1 MIICKSQ
8 HFFVILHFVMMMT
21 FHVDII
27 DLLLKGILIGV
38 IASAP
43 MGPVGVLCIRRTLN
57 KGRWFGLITG
67 FGAAVSDIMYAA
79 ITGYGMSFVMDFVN
93 SPSTQSILQTVGSIV
108 LLIFGVITFRSDPMK
123 KAHASAPKPG
133 SLIHNGVTGFL
144 ITVSNPTIVFLFAAC
159 FAQFAFVIP
168 DYEIGMVLGF
178 TSIFV
183 GAMLW
188 WYGLTWLI
196 DLIREKFST
205 DGIVIINRVIGTIV
219 IFFSLIVL
227 IGIVFNLYTIRI

>member
-1 MIICKSQ
+1 
-8 HFFVILHFVMMMT
+8 MMFT

-43 MGPVGVLCIRRTLN
+43 MGPVGVLCVKRTLS

-67 FGAAVSDIMYAA
+67 LGAAVSDIIYAA
-79 ITGYGMSFVMDFVN
+79 ITGYGMSFVMDFIN
-93 SPSTQSILQTVGSIV
+93 TPSTQSILQTVGSIV
-108 LLIFGVITFRSDPMK
+108 LMAFGIVTFRSDPMK
-123 KAHASAPKPG
+123 KIHPSAPKRG
-133 SLIHNGVTGFL
+133 TLIRNGVEGFL
-144 ITVSNPTIVFLFAAC
+144 LTVSNPLIIFLFAAC

-168 DYEIGMVLGF
+168 DYEVGMILGF
-178 TSIFV
+178 SSIFV

-205 DGIVIINRVIGTIV
+205 DGIVIINRVIGSIV
-219 IFFSLIVL
+219 IIFSLIVL
-227 IGIVFNLYTIRI
+227 IGIVFNLYTIHI